1 MRTRCHISVTLSIT
15 RLFLPMKYF
24 GLVPFFHLSKEIF
37 FWKICP
43 KRGKNQKPKLNLI
56 KSQTQMTTM
65 TKNFVSQLNST
76 MASFNSFHLSTQ

>member
-37 FWKICP
+37 LEDLP
-43 KRGKNQKPKLNLI
+43 ETR
-56 KSQTQMTTM
+56 
-65 TKNFVSQLNST
+65 
-76 MASFNSFHLSTQ
+76 